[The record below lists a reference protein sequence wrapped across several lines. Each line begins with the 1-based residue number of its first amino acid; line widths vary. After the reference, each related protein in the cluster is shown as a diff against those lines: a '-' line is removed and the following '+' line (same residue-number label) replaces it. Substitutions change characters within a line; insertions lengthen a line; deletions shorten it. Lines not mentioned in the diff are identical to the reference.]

1 MSNLAE
7 QRYNSDTDDM
17 DGVALIE
24 AIAKQ
29 RGFRIRGQEFDL
41 EKAAMTL
48 LQDYRTGTLGR
59 ISLETPATRAEMMR
73 ITQPQQNMEL
83 EEGNLEKP

>member
-1 MSNLAE
+1 
-7 QRYNSDTDDM
+7 M
-17 DGVALIE
+17 DGVSLIE

-48 LQDYRTGTLGR
+48 LLDYRSGTLGR
-59 ISLETPATRAEMMR
+59 ISLETPATRAEMLGNS
-73 ITQPQQNMEL
+73 TPQPDKEQ
-83 EEGNLEKP
+83 EEDQSGSD